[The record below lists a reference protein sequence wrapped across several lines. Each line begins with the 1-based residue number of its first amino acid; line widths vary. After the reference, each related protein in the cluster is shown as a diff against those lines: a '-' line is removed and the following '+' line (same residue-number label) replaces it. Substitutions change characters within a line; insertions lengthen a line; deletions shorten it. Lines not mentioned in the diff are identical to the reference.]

1 MVNPTTIDTGV
12 YTVEGNDV
20 VRCEETVQE
29 QTDDTTQSMLGKEI
43 ERIVNFDEKFDCG
56 NRLDNKP
63 MKLTGSHA

>member
-29 QTDDTTQSMLGKEI
+29 QTDDTTQSMLSKEI
-43 ERIVNFDEKFDCG
+43 ERIVNFDEEFDCR